1 MRDMNRNRKAARKSV
16 AALNREFERAL
27 GAFKALTPS
36 EDNQSKHKRWE
47 RALDRVDDVAQSL
60 IATRAKTVEEMLI
73 KSRVIVWRIGSGEIV
88 ELAAWR
94 PGRFNRNGE
103 TYALIS
109 LGKDLSRI
117 AKRMNVEAA

>member
-16 AALNREFERAL
+16 AALNREFERAHA
-27 GAFKALTPS
+27 AFKAIPPN
-36 EDNQSKHKRWE
+36 EGNPNKRWE
-47 RALDRVDDVAQSL
+47 RALERVHDVAQRL

-88 ELAAWR
+88 DLAAWR
-94 PGRFNRNGE
+94 PDRFNRNGE

-117 AKRMNVEAA
+117 AKRLNVAA

>member
-1 MRDMNRNRKAARKSV
+1 MRDTNRNRKATHKSV
-16 AALNREFERAL
+16 TALNRDFERVHT
-27 GAFKALTPS
+27 AFKAMPLN
-36 EDNQSKHKRWE
+36 EDNPSKHKRWE
-47 RALDRVDDVAQSL
+47 RAFDRVDEVAQCL

-73 KSRVIVWRIGSGEIV
+73 KSRVIVWRIGGGEIV

-117 AKRMNVEAA
+117 AKRLNVAA

>member
-1 MRDMNRNRKAARKSV
+1 MSRSTKSAHKSV
-16 AALNREFERAL
+16 TALNREFERAHA
-27 GAFKALTPS
+27 AFKAMPLN
-36 EDNQSKHKRWE
+36 EDNQSKHQRWE
-47 RALDRVDDVAQSL
+47 RALDRVHEVAQRL